1 MASTLYAT
9 VSSIKEIETRLMGE
23 VAVVSG
29 YLMSSTAAQN
39 RITKAVSTEI
49 AGILKT
55 ANARVSTSVRA
66 KGVLRKLMDENK
78 VAASQEVSG
87 LFKSAMSKLITARS
101 RATRYLSD
109 FQDDLKDSTAKLYK
123 ALATKSDKAAGA
135 GKDFDTKINSLSNA
149 ITANQKHVQDNLAS
163 MTLVTFKFSETTPT
177 DRECIGILTDAMKAD
192 MNKALVTAV
201 QRGILKAKN
210 ELDDEGVK
218 GALLTTVSSAIESAA
233 DKAFAAVESN
243 RAKIADNY
251 LSLKA
256 YAMTASDAIEDYVA
270 KGKGRYLSSIGD
282 LLGSIGGLSDVE
294 AGPAPGM
301 GFGTKSLPLLFS
313 GTTAAVSPKETKIN
327 GLVNEYVNVV
337 GQVRQRWPMGLGKYL
352 IGRLESA
359 MEGTGALEV
368 DKVQD
373 KAGNFVFVNGHA
385 VGLSS
390 KLSSFEALAVRMS
403 AYESTLAKLTGNLAK
418 TLPGAGVHVFAKPP
432 EWQGD

>member
-1 MASTLYAT
+1 MG
-9 VSSIKEIETRLMGE
+9 EIETRLMGE

-87 LFKSAMSKLITARS
+87 LFKSAMSKLVTARS

-256 YAMTASDAIEDYVA
+256 YAMTAYVA

-282 LLGSIGGLSDVE
+282 LLGSIGSLSDVE

-313 GTTAAVSPKETKIN
+313 GTTAAVSPKETKI
-327 GLVNEYVNVV
+327 
-337 GQVRQRWPMGLGKYL
+337 K
-352 IGRLESA
+352 
-359 MEGTGALEV
+359 
-368 DKVQD
+368 
-373 KAGNFVFVNGHA
+373 
-385 VGLSS
+385 
-390 KLSSFEALAVRMS
+390 
-403 AYESTLAKLTGNLAK
+403 
-418 TLPGAGVHVFAKPP
+418 
-432 EWQGD
+432 

>member
-1 MASTLYAT
+1 
-9 VSSIKEIETRLMGE
+9 MGE

-39 RITKAVSTEI
+39 RISKAVSTEL

-55 ANARVSTSVRA
+55 ANSRVSTSVRA
-66 KGVLRKLMDENK
+66 KGMLRKLMDENK
-78 VAASQEVSG
+78 IAASQEVDG
-87 LFKSAMSKLITARS
+87 LFQSAMAKLITARS
-101 RATRYLSD
+101 RAGRYLSD
-109 FQDDLKDSTAKLYK
+109 FQDDLTAATSKLYK
-123 ALATKSDKAAGA
+123 AIATKSDKVGAAK
-135 GKDFDTKINSLSNA
+135 KDFSTKVNSLSNA
-149 ITANQKHVQDNLAS
+149 ITANQKSLQHSLEG
-163 MTLVTFKFSETTPT
+163 MTMVTFKFSETTPV
-177 DRECIGILTDAMKAD
+177 DRECIGILTGAMKAD
-192 MNKALVTAV
+192 MNKALVTAI
-201 QRGILKAKN
+201 QRGELKAKN

-218 GALLTTVSSAIESAA
+218 GALLTTVSSAIESLA
-233 DKAFAAVESN
+233 DKAFAAVEGN
-243 RAKIADNY
+243 RQKIADNY

-256 YAMTASDAIEDYVA
+256 YAMSASDAIEDYTA

-282 LLGSIGGLSDVE
+282 LLETVSGLSDVE
-294 AGPAPGM
+294 AGPAAGM

-313 GTTAAVSPKETKIN
+313 GTSVAVSPKMTKIN
-327 GLVNEYVNVV
+327 GLVNEYINVV

-352 IGRLESA
+352 IGRLEGA

-403 AYESTLAKLTGNLAK
+403 AYEATLAKLTGNLAK